1 MHTKRSQR
9 QLFADTSH
17 PSTIKGKKKKK
28 KKRVHTV
35 EIDSTA
41 ASASAEAMDIVVAN
55 AQPQKQPEPPS
66 HDPSA
71 RERFWG
77 QLAAA
82 AAVRIAFPCVFAR
95 DHCCC
100 ASLSLF
106 WLCLY

>member
-9 QLFADTSH
+9 QLFVETSH
-17 PSTIKGKKKKK
+17 RSAVKGKKKK

-41 ASASAEAMDIVVAN
+41 AGASATAMDIVVAN

-71 RERFWG
+71 REAMWG

-82 AAVRIAFPCVFAR
+82 AVVRIAFACVFAR
-95 DHCCC
+95 AHCCC
-100 ASLSLF
+100 AILSLF
-106 WLCLY
+106 WLRWY